1 MKKLLAIIV
10 LSICFTIPSQA
21 DDIKDF
27 QIEGMSIG
35 DSLLNYYNKNEI
47 KNFKKVDYPKSD
59 KYYLLDGVKS
69 KKKIE
74 YDALSFHLKKNDNQ
88 YIIHSV
94 SGGILYKKNFN
105 DCLIKKKEIVDSMK
119 SSFKKL
125 KLNEY
130 DFKYKID
137 DFKSISYVSDFDFI
151 DGSSLRVWCVNW
163 SKVTEKK
170 RNFVDNLSVAIT
182 PNYFLKWRN
191 QEANK

>member
-1 MKKLLAIIV
+1 M
-10 LSICFTIPSQA
+10 TISKA
-21 DDIKDF
+21 DDIRDF

-74 YDALSFHLKKNDNQ
+74 YDVLSFHLKKNDNQ

-94 SGGILYKKNFN
+94 SGGILYEKNFN

-119 SSFKKL
+119 SSFRKL

-170 RNFVDNLSVAIT
+170 RNFVDNLSVAIS

-191 QEANK
+191 QEAN

>member
-1 MKKLLAIIV
+1 MKKFLAMTV
-10 LSICFTIPSQA
+10 LSLCFLTISKA
-21 DDIKDF
+21 DDIRDF

-74 YDALSFHLKKNDNQ
+74 YDVLSFHLKKNDNQ

-94 SGGILYKKNFN
+94 SGGILYEKNFN

-119 SSFKKL
+119 SSFRKL

-170 RNFVDNLSVAIT
+170 RNFVDNLSVAIS

-191 QEANK
+191 QEAN